1 MAGNTEGQNVM
12 VQGRIVWT
20 CGNTPFDG
28 KLKTDQNTKQVKLN
42 AAGEQQ
48 MEYGFGLAVAKSE
61 LVQGKS
67 GWDLWSAMHNQRSL
81 LYPTNVP
88 PSFAMK
94 WKDGDGVDHNGV
106 SFAQREGHAGHIIVA
121 MTTTIKPKF
130 FKYHNG
136 AYEAINE
143 GLKCGDYVQVQVNVK
158 AHPPFGQGKPGL
170 YINPLSVLFL
180 APGKEIINA
189 PSAEQIFGAQPNMAP
204 PPGAVVDHGM
214 TGMAPSGPMAA
225 PAPSFGQ
232 PPNVAPQ
239 MIQQQAQAPAPN
251 YGVIPPQYQPQQPAQ
266 APAPQGFPQPNV
278 APAAQHY
285 PQQAAVGGMPP
296 VPGVPGWPQQ

>member
-12 VQGRIVWT
+12 TQGRIVW
-20 CGNTPFDG
+20 CSGDTPFTG
-28 KLKTDQNTKQVKLN
+28 KLKTDQNTKQVKTN
-42 AAGEQQ
+42 AAGEQLV
-48 MEYGFGLAVAKSE
+48 EYGFGLAIAKTE

-94 WKDGDGVDHNGV
+94 YKDGDGVDHNGTP
-106 SFAQREGHAGHIIVA
+106 FAQREGHAGHIIVA

-130 FKYHNG
+130 FRFVNG
-136 AYEAINE
+136 AYEVINE
-143 GLKCGDYVQVQVNVK
+143 GIKCGDYVQVQVNVK
-158 AHPPFGQGKPGL
+158 AHPPFGNGKPGL
-170 YINPLSVLFL
+170 YINPNSVLFL

-189 PSAEQIFGAQPNMAP
+189 PSAEQIFGAQPNMAL
-204 PPGAVVDHGM
+204 PPGAVVDQGVPMGM
-214 TGMAPSGPMAA
+214 PAATGPMGM
-225 PAPSFGQ
+225 PAP
-232 PPNVAPQ
+232 NMAPQ
-239 MIQQQAQAPAPN
+239 MIAQQQMQAPAPN

-278 APAAQHY
+278 APVAQHY
-285 PQQAAVGGMPP
+285 QQPAGGGLPP